1 MQRTQRNSV
10 CAFVFLTFIFVLG
23 AAAPVH
29 SADSE
34 SDYSQELAEV
44 RSQIKQ
50 LKQDTVE
57 FEQQRQTIEKDVA
70 NLESRL
76 AAIETK
82 RQELQQDIDQHKQDE
97 QDLES
102 KKEQQISDLEKE
114 SELLQEL
121 IRVSFVISRL
131 DYVKILLSE
140 NNPSRLS
147 RTVAYYRYLTRE
159 RVRRLDMLQV
169 MGEELEETESRL
181 QLVRNTLD
189 NLSNELISE
198 HEKLHELRD
207 DLGKTIA
214 HFDEQLQ
221 SNQEK
226 LEKMEEEESRLLS
239 LLESLQNNDFQPTSG
254 AGESLSSMKG
264 KLSLPLDAKIRAR
277 YGERKRIRGAY
288 WQGLWLASSR
298 GQDVHSIFTGQV
310 VYSSH
315 FDGFGVLVIV
325 DHGENY
331 MSLYAYNQEAAV
343 QVGDWV
349 DTQQIIA
356 SASATNTSQTSGFYF
371 ELRHNGS
378 PVDPLL
384 WCQL

>member
-1 MQRTQRNSV
+1 MRRTQRDPV
-10 CAFVFLTFIFVLG
+10 CAFVFLTIILVLG
-23 AAAPVH
+23 AAAPVQ
-29 SADSE
+29 SSDLK

-44 RSQIKQ
+44 RSQINQ
-50 LKQDTVE
+50 LKQDTAE
-57 FEQQRQTIEKDVA
+57 FQQQRETIEKDVG

-82 RQELQQDIDQHKQDE
+82 RRELQQDIGRHKQDE
-97 QDLES
+97 QDLQT
-102 KKEQQISDLEKE
+102 KKEIQISDLEKE

-140 NNPSRLS
+140 DNPSRLS

-159 RVRRLDMLQV
+159 RLRRMDQLQLLGV
-169 MGEELEETESRL
+169 ELEETEARL
-181 QLVRNTLD
+181 HSVRVSLGK
-189 NLSNELISE
+189 LSDELSGE
-198 HEKLHELRD
+198 HLKLRELRN
-207 DLGKTIA
+207 DLGDTIA
-214 HFDEQLQ
+214 HFDEQLIT
-221 SNQEK
+221 NQEK
-226 LEKMEEEESRLLS
+226 LEKMEAEESRLIALI
-239 LLESLQNNDFQPTSG
+239 ESLQTNDFQP
-254 AGESLSSMKG
+254 AKNDGESLSSMKG
-264 KLSLPLDAKIRAR
+264 ELSLPLDAKIRAR
-277 YGERKRIRGAY
+277 YGEQKRIRGAY
-288 WQGLWLASSR
+288 WQGLWLASSS
-298 GQDVHSIFTGQV
+298 GQDVRSIFTGQV

-325 DHGENY
+325 DHGEDY
-331 MSLYAYNQEAAV
+331 MSLYAHNQDAAV

-384 WCQL
+384 WCRL